1 MMVDTGDIV
10 RVKILKGGLW
20 KSPRLH
26 SSLGTYHMEFM
37 SLCPTQMFSSW
48 DSCDKEMHPNAPNG
62 QISAHIHSLTHS
74 YRHRAFE
81 ELKIFGWLKNTHCLK
96 LKLPSSVTT
105 GSSFIWNT
113 KKVGDNFVFNAIYFY
128 LFIYFLFNAIYLF
141 LNFYWSITVL
151 QCC

>member
-1 MMVDTGDIV
+1 MVDTGDIV

-62 QISAHIHSLTHS
+62 QISAHTHSLTHS

-81 ELKIFGWLKNTHCLK
+81 ELKIFGWLKNTHWEEQGTEGNSLSSLLHGARGTLIGSKRGCLRWRDK
-96 LKLPSSVTT
+96 PTREGAVVAKIP
-105 GSSFIWNT
+105 G
-113 KKVGDNFVFNAIYFY
+113 
-128 LFIYFLFNAIYLF
+128 
-141 LNFYWSITVL
+141 
-151 QCC
+151 QEM